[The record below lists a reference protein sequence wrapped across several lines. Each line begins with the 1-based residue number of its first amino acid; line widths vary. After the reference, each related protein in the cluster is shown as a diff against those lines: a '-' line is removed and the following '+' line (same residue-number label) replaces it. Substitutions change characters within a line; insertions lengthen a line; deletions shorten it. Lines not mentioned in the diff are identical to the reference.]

1 MSISSQLSKTAGRF
15 MIFGILAALFVQS
28 PVQAKTTFPDVRPD
42 DWASVYIQALAERGI
57 ILGFPDGSF
66 RPNDPVT
73 RAQFA
78 VMIGKAFKLGFA
90 RNAIRFT
97 DVPNNYWA
105 ANAIQKAYTA
115 RFLSGYPESVFMPD
129 QPMPR
134 VQVFVALASGL
145 QLSDRI
151 VGSSDAYVGTLKD
164 SKSIPEYA
172 LNGLLEALSYRFCIN
187 YPDVHVLNPNR
198 ASTRAEVAASIYQAL
213 VATGQAPRIP
223 SPYIFEDFLYE
234 PGRPKP

>member
-1 MSISSQLSKTAGRF
+1 M
-15 MIFGILAALFVQS
+15 QS

-42 DWASVYIQALAERGI
+42 DWASVYIQALAEQGVI
-57 ILGFPDGSF
+57 HGFQDGNF

-78 VMIGKAFKLGFA
+78 VMVGKAFN
-90 RNAIRFT
+90 RRPVRSAIRFT

-105 ANAIQKAYTA
+105 ASAIQEAYTEG
-115 RFLSGYPESVFMPD
+115 FVSGYPENVFRPD

-145 QLSDRI
+145 QLGDKI
-151 VGSSDAYVGTLKD
+151 VGSYGAYVATLKD
-164 SKSIPEYA
+164 VHLIPKYA
-172 LNGLLEALSYRFCIN
+172 EVGLWKALSDRLCIN

-198 ASTRAEVAASIYQAL
+198 AATRSEVAASIYQAL
-213 VATGQAPRIP
+213 VAAGQAPAIP
-223 SPYIFEDFLYE
+223 SPYIFEDFLYA
-234 PGRPKP
+234 PGMPKP

>member
-1 MSISSQLSKTAGRF
+1 M
-15 MIFGILAALFVQS
+15 QS

-57 ILGFPDGSF
+57 IQGFPDGSF

-78 VMIGKAFKLGFA
+78 VMIGKAFNRGFV
-90 RNAIRFT
+90 RSAIPFK

-105 ANAIQKAYTA
+105 ASAIQKAYTA
-115 RFLSGYPESVFMPD
+115 GFLSGYPESVFMAD

-145 QLSDRI
+145 RLSNRI
-151 VGSSDAYVGTLKD
+151 VGSYGAYVFTLKD
-164 SKSIPEYA
+164 YQSIPDYA
-172 LNGLLEALSYRFCIN
+172 ASGLLEALSYRFCIN

-213 VATGQAPRIP
+213 VATGQAPAIP